1 MSTDFGR
8 RDGAAFRCA
17 VGAALI
23 STLSACGGGGSDAP
37 APPPAPAP
45 SPVAVA
51 AADAYN
57 VAWNAGT
64 ALGVTDNDTV
74 SNGTASVA
82 VDGAPAHGTAT
93 VDGSKITYTPSPGF
107 FGADS
112 FSYKL
117 SVGTASQSATVKL
130 TVEAA
135 LTLQG
140 QVTDAPVANAT
151 VKADI
156 GGQSFTATADASGRY
171 ALAVKSSQP
180 GDFVTL
186 TATGTGAQSKV
197 VLTSLAG
204 EIGGLAAAA
213 KDGKLAAEQNAA
225 LNLTHLSAAQAG
237 LIAQASAQAGA
248 QPKTNAELAAAL
260 ERLGPQTLLDVA
272 ATAKLVIDGG
282 VALPAG
288 VADTRALLT
297 SATALNGLR
306 TSLRRDKAV
315 AFEAARQATLGD
327 PALNAPSPAP
337 TAGGA
342 PVMLIYSYGDEAGSQ
357 AVRTLTLR
365 ADGTGTDVTDRAR
378 AVHWTAGAHATN
390 VTYDQP
396 PVENYR
402 AYDSTYLGRLEVSED
417 SAFQLIRTGLVLSDV
432 GGPQGTSLA
441 RVTRLGR
448 VVRTPPGQARSER
461 QIDSSDLMR
470 RQITTPA
477 FKAED
482 FAVGTQWAGLPSSLS
497 LLMDAVDSHQDVAT
511 ITSATE
517 LTLSRSGLKGSWR
530 LVDGKLRVDFA
541 RASYLYTLLGKGARG
556 DARWLV
562 QDLGTDGSPQTAV
575 EVSVIPVAIPT
586 LDRSFWQHSFSSN
599 VNASYGQGTGYQPRS
614 DGRFGLQF
622 TEAGQPPSDFDASR
636 REWRL
641 LTDGRLEAVRT
652 YQSNCSVYQP
662 MPGQG
667 ACTLSQQREW
677 QPLLRIGDTVWV
689 MQHGP
694 VVFDPEGTP
703 SNADTWM
710 LLALTLQAD

>member
-1 MSTDFGR
+1 MSNEFGR
-8 RDGAAFRCA
+8 RDGALFRHA
-17 VGAALI
+17 LGAALI
-23 STLSACGGGGSDAP
+23 STLAACGGGGSDAP
-37 APPPAPAP
+37 APAPAP
-45 SPVAVA
+45 SPAPAPAPAAVA
-51 AADAYN
+51 AADAYT

-74 SNGTASVA
+74 SNGSASVA
-82 VDGAPAHGTAT
+82 VDSAPAHGTAT

-107 FGADS
+107 FGSDS

-117 SVGTASQSATVKL
+117 SVGTASQSATVKV

-151 VKADI
+151 VKADV
-156 GGQSFTATADASGRY
+156 GAQSFTATADANGRY
-171 ALAVKSSQP
+171 TIAVRSSQP

-186 TATGTGAQSKV
+186 TATGAGTQSKV
-197 VLTSLAG
+197 VLTSLPG

-237 LIAQASAQAGA
+237 LIAQAGA
-248 QPKTNAELAAAL
+248 QPKTNAELTAAL
-260 ERLGPQTLLDVA
+260 ERLGPQTVLDVA

-288 VADTRALLT
+288 VADTRALLN

-306 TSLRRDKAV
+306 NSLRRDKAV
-315 AFEAARQATLGD
+315 DFEAARQATLGD
-327 PALNAPSPAP
+327 TALNAPPPSPA
-337 TAGGA
+337 ASGA
-342 PVMLIYSYGDEAGSQ
+342 PVTLIYSYGDEAGSQ

-365 ADGTGTDVTDRAR
+365 ADGTGTDVTDRPR
-378 AVHWTAGAHATN
+378 AVHWTAGAHSTT
-390 VTYDQP
+390 VTYDQY
-396 PVENYR
+396 PVESYR
-402 AYDSTYLGRLEVSED
+402 PYDYTYLGQLQISED
-417 SAFQLIRTGLVLSDV
+417 VPFQLIRTGLVLSDV
-432 GGPQGTSLA
+432 GGPQGASLA

-448 VVRTPPGQARSER
+448 VMRGAPGQVLGVR
-461 QIDSSDLMR
+461 QVDSSDLMR
-470 RQITTPA
+470 RQTATPA

-482 FAVGTQWAGLPSSLS
+482 FAVGTQWAGVPSSLS
-497 LLMDAVDSHQDVAT
+497 LLMDAVESHQDIAT

-517 LTLSRSGLKGSWR
+517 LTLSRSGLKGNWR

-541 RASYLYTLLGKGARG
+541 RNSYLYTLLGKGAHG
-556 DARWLV
+556 DARWLI
-562 QDLGTDGSPQTAV
+562 QDLGADGSPQTAV

-586 LDRSFWQHSFSSN
+586 LDRAFWQHSFASN
-599 VNASYGQGTGYQPRS
+599 VTASYSPGTYYQPRS
-614 DGRFGLQF
+614 DGRFGLQY
-622 TEAGQPPSDFDASR
+622 TEAGQPPTAFDFSR

-641 LTDGRLEAVRT
+641 LADGRLEAVRS
-652 YQSNCSVYQP
+652 YEANCSIYQP
-662 MPGQG
+662 LPGQG
-667 ACTLSQQREW
+667 ACTLWQQREW
-677 QPLLRIGDTVWV
+677 QPLLRVGDTVWV

-694 VVFDPEGTP
+694 VVFDTDGTA
-703 SNADTWM
+703 SNADSWM